1 MKNLKDVMYAGLG
14 LAKQTET
21 QIKETY
27 DVLVAKGKR
36 VDEEGKNIINDL
48 FKSIEEGKEK
58 LGDKYNEH
66 LTKVE
71 EFISELKNEK

>member
-1 MKNLKDVMYAGLG
+1 MDNLKDIMYAGLG
-14 LAKQTET
+14 LAKHTET

-36 VDEEGKNIINDL
+36 IDEEGKNVINDL
-48 FKSIEEGKEK
+48 FKSLEEGKEK

-66 LTKVE
+66 LNKVE
-71 EFISELKNEK
+71 EYISKLKK